1 MIEGPAVHFK
11 ARAVRVT
18 GLVCLSRDTPETI
31 LKKIK
36 QVVVTD

>member
-11 ARAVRVT
+11 ARVVRVI
-18 GLVCLSRDTPETI
+18 GLVRLSRDTPETI